1 MAYLYGERKQ
11 FNTLG
16 ELRKLTEKLADNTV
30 VTICGAA
37 EAGFFHIREDRALIT
52 LDYDALDDCYEID
65 EEDYE
70 PEGEVY
76 MDF

>member
-1 MAYLYGERKQ
+1 MAFLYGERKQ
-11 FNTLG
+11 FATLG
-16 ELRKLTEKLADNTV
+16 ELRKLTEKLADNTI
-30 VTICGAA
+30 VTICGSE
-37 EAGFFHIREDRALIT
+37 EAVFFHIREDRALIT
-52 LDYDALDDCYEID
+52 LDYDALDDCYETD